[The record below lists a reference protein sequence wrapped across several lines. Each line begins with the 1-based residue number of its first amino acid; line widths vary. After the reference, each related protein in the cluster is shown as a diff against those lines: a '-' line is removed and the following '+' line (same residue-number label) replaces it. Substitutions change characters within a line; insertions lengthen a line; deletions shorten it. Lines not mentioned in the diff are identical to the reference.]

1 MSLYYYLPAMLYYTP
16 SAVWQ
21 YIVLPIGK
29 GVIGKVYNKVNA
41 YMYPAEA
48 RDAALQE
55 EFIEHLRS
63 NNVRIYE
70 VVGQTTDHN
79 GVKTRY
85 LILENSG
92 QTHITYDGAGSKD
105 YEAPPGTPV
114 HL

>member
-21 YIVLPIGK
+21 YVVLPIGK
-29 GVIGKVYNKVNA
+29 GVLGTVYNKVNA

-55 EFIEHLRS
+55 EFVEHLRS

-92 QTHITYDGAGSKD
+92 TTHITYDGAGSKD